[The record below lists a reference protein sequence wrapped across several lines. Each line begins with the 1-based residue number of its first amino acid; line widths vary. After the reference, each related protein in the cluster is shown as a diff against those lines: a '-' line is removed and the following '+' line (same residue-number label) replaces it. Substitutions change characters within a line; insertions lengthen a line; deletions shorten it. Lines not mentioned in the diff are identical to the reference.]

1 MMNRSVACCLFFL
14 GALVAMPQSALA
26 DDGLNAPYD
35 RLNLSPRQFEQIQSL
50 ENQWNSTYMQ
60 LQPQLQQAQRRLAE
74 LLAQPK
80 SDPIEITS
88 TQQRINQL
96 REQLSGSAT
105 ANYLRKRRLL
115 NGGQQQQLESWMKR
129 KLADKLK
136 SKGM

>member
-1 MMNRSVACCLFFL
+1 MNRSIACCLFL
-14 GALVAMPQSALA
+14 IATLVAMPEVALA
-26 DDGLNAPYD
+26 DDGLNAPYN
-35 RLNLSPRQFEQIQSL
+35 RLNLSPKQSEQIQSL
-50 ENQWNSTYMQ
+50 EQQWHNTYSQ
-60 LQPQLQQAQRRLAE
+60 LQPQLQQAQQRLVG

-115 NGGQQQQLESWMKR
+115 TDGQQQQLKSWMKR

>member
-1 MMNRSVACCLFFL
+1 MNRTVACCLFSL
-14 GALVAMPQSALA
+14 VTLVAVPQGALAKN
-26 DDGLNAPYD
+26 GLDAPYD
-35 RLNLSPRQFEQIQSL
+35 RLNLSPQQMNKIQSL
-50 ENQWNSTYMQ
+50 ETQWHNTYSQ
-60 LQPQLQQAQRRLAE
+60 LQPQLQQAQKRLVG

-115 NGGQQQQLESWMKR
+115 NGGQKQQLESWMKR
-129 KLADKLK
+129 KLADKMK